1 MATFSSA
8 VKIGETD
15 GTQFIHDASNKS
27 LVFTPSVVNVG
38 DTYTIRTLGNTDF
51 AEMGAP
57 SGFDVGTVFTA
68 TATGSGT
75 GNLWETLSSGDLRYY
90 WVRAVKNVGTDA
102 ASQSNL
108 EPNADP
114 NTTVFAT
121 VGRVEWADVAG
132 STDAPADNATVGA
145 QLSVNLY
152 DANGTTVLSDVDVK
166 NSILAQEILEVEV
179 EAGEV
184 LNLETGQDV
193 DIQNLGDVAIYV
205 SDSNQTLNTSI
216 NTVANNLSALETVVV
231 DLTSGVSEVF
241 VQATAPVAGVGGI
254 PRSYT

>member
-1 MATFSSA
+1 M
-8 VKIGETD
+8 
-15 GTQFIHDASNKS
+15 
-27 LVFTPSVVNVG
+27 
-38 DTYTIRTLGNTDF
+38 
-51 AEMGAP
+51 
-57 SGFDVGTVFTA
+57 
-68 TATGSGT
+68 
-75 GNLWETLSSGDLRYY
+75 
-90 WVRAVKNVGTDA
+90 
-102 ASQSNL
+102 
-108 EPNADP
+108 
-114 NTTVFAT
+114 
-121 VGRVEWADVAG
+121 
-132 STDAPADNATVGA
+132 GA

-152 DANGTTVLSDVDVK
+152 DANGSTVLSDVDVK

-184 LNLETGQDV
+184 LSLETGQDV

-254 PRSYT
+254 PDPIPDFSRWYDSSANNQPYLLGWNRLGRLCEMVKLLRTQPR

>member
-15 GTQFIHDASNKS
+15 GTQFIHDASNS
-27 LVFTPSVVNVG
+27 ADSVV
-38 DTYTIRTLGNTDF
+38 
-51 AEMGAP
+51 
-57 SGFDVGTVFTA
+57 
-68 TATGSGT
+68 
-75 GNLWETLSSGDLRYY
+75 SGDVRYY
-90 WVRAVKNVGTDA
+90 WVRAVRNVGTDA

-121 VGRVEWADVAG
+121 VGRVNWADVAG

-216 NTVANNLSALETVVV
+216 NTVANNLSALETVVLT

-254 PRSYT
+254 PDPIPDFSRWYDSGKTTSLIIGMVLLGKTCGMVKLLRTQPR

>member
-1 MATFSSA
+1 MNWVNPAKPNDFGTIYVYASPNGTFSSA

-15 GTQFIHDASNKS
+15 GTQFIHDASNS
-27 LVFTPSVVNVG
+27 ADSVV
-38 DTYTIRTLGNTDF
+38 
-51 AEMGAP
+51 
-57 SGFDVGTVFTA
+57 
-68 TATGSGT
+68 
-75 GNLWETLSSGDLRYY
+75 SGDVRYY
-90 WVRAVKNVGTDA
+90 WVRAVRNVGTDA

-121 VGRVEWADVAG
+121 VGRVNWADVAG

-152 DANGTTVLSDVDVK
+152 DANGSTVLSDVDVK

-241 VQATAPVAGVGGI
+241 VQGYSTRCWRWWYS
-254 PRSYT
+254 RSYT